1 MTWQAVKEARQRLKG
16 ERGTVYKDWGGKIH
30 IALIYPNSY
39 YLGMSNL
46 GFQTIYSLLNS
57 YDNVV
62 CERAFWEPKRVKRVK
77 TETPISLESQRPL
90 PDFDIL
96 AFSISYELDY
106 FNVVQLLKAGGIPL
120 LAADRNEGHPL
131 LIAGGPCI
139 TANPMPLSTI
149 FDCFAIG
156 EGEPILPGFMAAL
169 TEGIEGKKDELL
181 QKLASLPGVYVPSL
195 YRGKPVRRQWLADL
209 DSVATTSVILTP
221 DTELGNM
228 HIIEIARGCGWGCRF
243 CLAGFQF
250 RPFRFRP
257 LDSLLAQ
264 AEQGLQN
271 TNRIG
276 LLAAAVSDHPEIG
289 ELAYRL
295 HRMDAEISVSSL
307 RIRPFSQ
314 ALLKALAKSGA
325 QTVTLAPEAG
335 SERLREAI
343 NKCVADSD
351 IIDTVDKISRQG
363 IRQAKLYFMIGL
375 PTETDDDIH
384 ELVKLT
390 LALKKRVEG
399 TVTRIA
405 ITVEPF
411 VPKAGTP
418 FQWLAMAPEDVLDER
433 MNRIK
438 NSLSRKGIEVRT
450 ESVSWSLVQG
460 VLARGDA
467 KLGEVLNKM
476 QRNSLASW
484 RRALDECN
492 LSASDYAHRELPLD
506 EPPPWSVV
514 DSGITPDYLK
524 KELSKARHSIESQ
537 PCPSEE
543 CHKCGVC

>member
-1 MTWQAVKEARQRLKG
+1 MTWQAVKEARQRLEG
-16 ERGTVYKDWGGKIH
+16 ERGTIYKDWGGKIH

-46 GFQTIYSLLNS
+46 GFQTIYGLLNS
-57 YDNVV
+57 YDNIV
-62 CERAFWEPKRVKRVK
+62 CERVFWEPKRLEI
-77 TETPISLESQRPL
+77 ETPISLESQRPL

-106 FNVVQLLKAGGIPL
+106 FNVVQILRVSGIPL
-120 LAADRNEGHPL
+120 FAADRNESHPL
-131 LIAGGPCI
+131 LVAGGPCI

-156 EGEPILPGFMAAL
+156 EGEPILPGFIAAL
-169 TEGIEGKKDELL
+169 TEGIEGKKNELL
-181 QKLASLPGVYVPSL
+181 KKLASLPGVYVPSL
-195 YRGKPVRRQWLADL
+195 YRGIPVRRQWLADL

-228 HIIEIARGCGWGCRF
+228 YLIEIARGCGWGCRF

-250 RPFRFRP
+250 RPFRLRP

-264 AEQGLQN
+264 AEQGLQC

-307 RIRPFSQ
+307 RVRPFSQ
-314 ALLKALAKSGA
+314 ALLKALAQSGA
-325 QTVTLAPEAG
+325 QNITIAPEAG
-335 SERLREAI
+335 SERLRSII
-343 NKCVADSD
+343 NKCVTESD
-351 IIDTVDKISRQG
+351 VIEAVDKIAKQG
-363 IRQAKLYFMIGL
+363 IRQVKLYFMIGL
-375 PTETDDDIH
+375 PTETDADID
-384 ELVKLT
+384 EIIKLT
-390 LALKKRVEG
+390 LALKERIER
-399 TVTRIA
+399 TITRITL
-405 ITVEPF
+405 TVEPF

-418 FQWLAMAPEDVLDER
+418 FQWLAMETEDVLNKR

-438 NSLSRKGIEVRT
+438 NSLAKSGIEVRA
-450 ESVSWSLVQG
+450 ESVGWSLVQG

-467 KLGEVLNKM
+467 KLGEVLARM
-476 QRNSLASW
+476 QNNSLAAW

-492 LSASDYAHRELPLD
+492 LSASHYIHRELPLNG
-506 EPPPWSVV
+506 PLPWNVL
-514 DSGITPDYLK
+514 DSGITPDYLN
-524 KELSKARHSIESQ
+524 KELGKARHSIESP
-537 PCPSEE
+537 PCPPAE

>member
-1 MTWQAVKEARQRLKG
+1 MTWQAVKEARQRLEG
-16 ERGTVYKDWGGKIH
+16 ERGTIYKDWGGKIH

-46 GFQTIYSLLNS
+46 GFQTIYGLLNS
-57 YDNVV
+57 YDNIV
-62 CERAFWEPKRVKRVK
+62 CERVFWEPKRLEI
-77 TETPISLESQRPL
+77 ETPISLESQRPL

-106 FNVVQLLKAGGIPL
+106 FNVVQILRASGIPL
-120 LAADRNEGHPL
+120 FAADRNESHPL
-131 LIAGGPCI
+131 LVAGGPCI

-156 EGEPILPGFMAAL
+156 EGEPILPGFIAAL
-169 TEGIEGKKDELL
+169 TEGIEGKKNELL
-181 QKLASLPGVYVPSL
+181 KKLASLPGVYVPSL
-195 YRGKPVRRQWLADL
+195 YRGIPVRRQWLADL

-228 HIIEIARGCGWGCRF
+228 YLIEIARGCGWGCRF

-250 RPFRFRP
+250 RPFRLRP

-264 AEQGLQN
+264 AEQGLQC

-307 RIRPFSQ
+307 RVRPFSQ
-314 ALLKALAKSGA
+314 ALLKALAQSGA
-325 QTVTLAPEAG
+325 QNITIAPEAG
-335 SERLREAI
+335 SERLRSII
-343 NKCVADSD
+343 NKCVTESD
-351 IIDTVDKISRQG
+351 VIEAVDKIAKQG
-363 IRQAKLYFMIGL
+363 IRQVKLYFMIGL
-375 PTETDDDIH
+375 PTETDADID
-384 ELVKLT
+384 EIIKLT
-390 LALKKRVEG
+390 LALKERIER
-399 TVTRIA
+399 TITRITL
-405 ITVEPF
+405 TVEPF

-418 FQWLAMAPEDVLDER
+418 FQWLAMETEDVLNKR

-438 NSLSRKGIEVRT
+438 NSLAKSGIEVRA
-450 ESVSWSLVQG
+450 ESVGWSLVQG

-467 KLGEVLNKM
+467 KLGEVLARM
-476 QRNSLASW
+476 QNNSLAAW

-492 LSASDYAHRELPLD
+492 LSASHYIHRELPLNG
-506 EPPPWSVV
+506 PLPWNVL
-514 DSGITPDYLK
+514 DSGITPDYLN
-524 KELSKARHSIESQ
+524 KELGKARHSIESP
-537 PCPSEE
+537 PCPPAE

>member
-1 MTWQAVKEARQRLKG
+1 M
-16 ERGTVYKDWGGKIH
+16 YKDWGGKIH

-46 GFQTIYSLLNS
+46 GFQTVYGLLNS
-57 YDNVV
+57 YDNIV
-62 CERAFWEPKRVKRVK
+62 CERAFWEPRKLEV
-77 TETPISLESQRPL
+77 ETPISLESQRPL

-106 FNVVQLLKAGGIPL
+106 FNVVQILKAAGIPIF
-120 LAADRNEGHPL
+120 AADRNESHPL

-169 TEGIEGKKDELL
+169 TEGIEGKKDALL
-181 QKLASLPGVYVPSL
+181 KKLASLPGVYVPSL
-195 YRGKPVRRQWLADL
+195 YEGKPVRRQWLADL
-209 DSVATTSVILTP
+209 DSAATTSVVLTP

-228 HIIEIARGCGWGCRF
+228 HLVEIARGCGWGCRF

-250 RPFRFRP
+250 RPFRYRP
-257 LDSLLAQ
+257 LESLLAQ
-264 AEQGLQN
+264 AEQGLQY

-325 QTVTLAPEAG
+325 QTLSLAPEAG
-335 SERLREAI
+335 SERLRSII
-343 NKCVADSD
+343 NKCVTESD
-351 IIDTVDKISRQG
+351 IIEAVDKVAKQG

-438 NSLSRKGIEVRT
+438 NSLSKNGIDIRA
-450 ESVSWSLVQG
+450 ESVGWSLVQG

-467 KLGEVLNKM
+467 KLGAILAKM
-476 QRNSLASW
+476 QHNSLAAW

-492 LSASDYAHRELPLD
+492 LSASRYAHRELPLN
-506 EPPPWSVV
+506 EPLPWDVL
-514 DSGITPDYLK
+514 DSGITPDYLE
-524 KELSKARHSIESQ
+524 KELSKARHSIESP
-537 PCPSEE
+537 PCPSTE

>member
-1 MTWQAVKEARQRLKG
+1 
-16 ERGTVYKDWGGKIH
+16 
-30 IALIYPNSY
+30 
-39 YLGMSNL
+39 
-46 GFQTIYSLLNS
+46 
-57 YDNVV
+57 
-62 CERAFWEPKRVKRVK
+62 
-77 TETPISLESQRPL
+77 
-90 PDFDIL
+90 
-96 AFSISYELDY
+96 
-106 FNVVQLLKAGGIPL
+106 
-120 LAADRNEGHPL
+120 
-131 LIAGGPCI
+131 
-139 TANPMPLSTI
+139 
-149 FDCFAIG
+149 
-156 EGEPILPGFMAAL
+156 
-169 TEGIEGKKDELL
+169 
-181 QKLASLPGVYVPSL
+181 VPSL
-195 YRGKPVRRQWLADL
+195 YEGKPVRRQWLADL
-209 DSVATTSVILTP
+209 DSAATTSVVLTP

-228 HIIEIARGCGWGCRF
+228 HLVEIARGCGWGCRF

-250 RPFRFRP
+250 RPFRYRP
-257 LDSLLAQ
+257 LESLLAQ
-264 AEQGLQN
+264 AEQGLQY

-325 QTVTLAPEAG
+325 QTLSLAPEAG
-335 SERLREAI
+335 SERLRSII
-343 NKCVADSD
+343 NKCVTESD
-351 IIDTVDKISRQG
+351 IIEAVDKVAKQG

-438 NSLSRKGIEVRT
+438 NSLSKKGIDIRA
-450 ESVSWSLVQG
+450 ESVGWSLVQG

-467 KLGEVLNKM
+467 KLGAILAKM
-476 QRNSLASW
+476 QHNSLAAW

-492 LSASDYAHRELPLD
+492 LSASRYAHRELSLNGPL
-506 EPPPWSVV
+506 PWDVL
-514 DSGITPDYLK
+514 DSGITPDYLE
-524 KELSKARHSIESQ
+524 KELSKARHSIESP
-537 PCPSEE
+537 PCPSTE

>member
-1 MTWQAVKEARQRLKG
+1 MTWQVVKEARERLKG
-16 ERGTVYKDWGGKIH
+16 ERGTIYKDWGGKIH

-46 GFQTIYSLLNS
+46 GFQTVYGILNS
-57 YDNVV
+57 YDNIV
-62 CERAFWEPKRVKRVK
+62 CERVFREPERLKA
-77 TETPISLESQRPL
+77 ETPIGLESQRPL

-106 FNVVQLLKAGGIPL
+106 FNVLQVLKASGIPL
-120 LAADRNEGHPL
+120 LAADRDESHPL
-131 LIAGGPCI
+131 VIAGGPCV
-139 TANPMPLSTI
+139 TANPMPLSPF

-156 EGEPILPGFMAAL
+156 EGEPILPGFIDTL

-181 QKLASLPGVYVPSL
+181 KKLAALPGMYVPSL
-195 YRGKPVRRQWLADL
+195 YDEKPIRRQWLADL

-221 DTELGNM
+221 DTEFGNM
-228 HIIEIARGCGWGCRF
+228 YLIEIARGCGWGCRF

-264 AEQGLQN
+264 AEQGLQS

-307 RIRPFSQ
+307 RVRPFSQ
-314 ALLKALAKSGA
+314 ALLKALAQSGA

-335 SERLREAI
+335 SERLRQTI
-343 NKCVADSD
+343 NKCVSESD
-351 IIDTVDKISRQG
+351 IVEAVDKIAKLGLRQ
-363 IRQAKLYFMIGL
+363 IKLYFMIGL
-375 PTETDDDIH
+375 PTEIDADID
-384 ELVKLT
+384 EMIKLT
-390 LALKKRVEG
+390 LKLKERVQE

-418 FQWLAMAPEDVLDER
+418 FQWLAMAPEDVLNER
-433 MNRIK
+433 VKRIK
-438 NSLSRKGIEVRT
+438 NSLARSGIEVRA
-450 ESVSWSLVQG
+450 ESVGWSLVQG

-467 KLGEVLNKM
+467 KLGEVLARM
-476 QRNSLASW
+476 QRNSLAAW
-484 RRALDECN
+484 RRALEECN
-492 LSASDYAHRELPLD
+492 LSASHYVHRELPLNG
-506 EPPPWSVV
+506 PLPWSVLE
-514 DSGITPDYLK
+514 SGVNPDYLR
-524 KELSKARHSIESQ
+524 KELGKARQSIESP
-537 PCPSEE
+537 PCPPDE
-543 CHKCGVC
+543 CHRCGVC